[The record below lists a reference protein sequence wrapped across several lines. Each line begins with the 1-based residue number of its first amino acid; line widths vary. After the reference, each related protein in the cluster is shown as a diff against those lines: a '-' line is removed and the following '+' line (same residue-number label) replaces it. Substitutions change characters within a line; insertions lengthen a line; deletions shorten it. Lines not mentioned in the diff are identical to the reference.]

1 MVGMNSCPTF
11 SRTLIFLTR
20 ATSGATGVGDAE
32 ARAEALSAGL
42 VADRAPDSWHA
53 ETAIAP
59 AAMAVTNLHPNVRR
73 TRMTLMSPT
82 DESKPSAPAGMTRV
96 SKEAV

>member
-32 ARAEALSAGL
+32 ARAEPLWAGL
-42 VADRAPDSWHA
+42 MADRAPDSWHA

-59 AAMAVTNLHPNVRR
+59 AARAVANLQPNVRR
-73 TRMTLMSPT
+73 TRTTLMSLT
-82 DESKPSAPAGMTRV
+82 EESKRPAPTGNG
-96 SKEAV
+96 

>member
-32 ARAEALSAGL
+32 GRVDVVWEGP

-59 AAMAVTNLHPNVRR
+59 AARAVTNLHPNVRR

-82 DESKPSAPAGMTRV
+82 EESKPRTPTGHDSPG
-96 SKEAV
+96 